1 MKKEETEKSL
11 KKIEEEKKRKEE
23 ESEMEV
29 FKKSLVD

>member
-1 MKKEETEKSL
+1 MKNEETEKSL